1 MAVTAAEYDA
11 NIKALLPPGPA
22 WPRDDTGSVMAM
34 LIECWA
40 VEFSRVD
47 SQAMALINEA
57 DPRFCSETF
66 EDWIT
71 QWGVPDSCLE
81 AWGSLLADGL
91 TETILR
97 QALLQKITTIGSQSL
112 QFFVD
117 LAKTYGYSIT
127 IDELFNQTVLSTVL
141 TPFASGVGWASQW
154 RVHVYKNAGA
164 TVSRH
169 TAIGTAEEALA
180 WCKAH
185 GMAVLLEVKS
195 CELLMHEDSGMEKR
209 KDS

>member
-1 MAVTAAEYDA
+1 M
-11 NIKALLPPGPA
+11 
-22 WPRDDTGSVMAM
+22 
-34 LIECWA
+34 
-40 VEFSRVD
+40 
-47 SQAMALINEA
+47 
-57 DPRFCSETF
+57 
-66 EDWIT
+66 
-71 QWGVPDSCLE
+71 GVPDSCLE

-154 RVHVYKNAGA
+154 RVHVYKNVGA

-180 WCKAH
+180 WWGDSVIECVIRHYAPAH
-185 GMAVLLEVKS
+185 TNVIFGYF
-195 CELLMHEDSGMEKR
+195 ED
-209 KDS
+209 

>member
-1 MAVTAAEYDA
+1 
-11 NIKALLPPGPA
+11 
-22 WPRDDTGSVMAM
+22 MAM

-141 TPFASGVGWASQW
+141 TPFASGTGWASQW

-180 WCKAH
+180 WWGDSVIECVIRHYAPAH
-185 GMAVLLEVKS
+185 TNVIFGYF
-195 CELLMHEDSGMEKR
+195 ED
-209 KDS
+209 

>member
-71 QWGVPDSCLE
+71 QWGIPDSCLE

-180 WCKAH
+180 WWGDSVIECVIRHYAPAH
-185 GMAVLLEVKS
+185 TNVIFGYF
-195 CELLMHEDSGMEKR
+195 ED
-209 KDS
+209 

>member
-34 LIECWA
+34 LIGCWA

-117 LAKTYGYSIT
+117 L
-127 IDELFNQTVLSTVL
+127 V
-141 TPFASGVGWASQW
+141 
-154 RVHVYKNAGA
+154 
-164 TVSRH
+164 
-169 TAIGTAEEALA
+169 
-180 WCKAH
+180 
-185 GMAVLLEVKS
+185 
-195 CELLMHEDSGMEKR
+195 
-209 KDS
+209 